1 MDDKFKLDRKLMM
14 DIRFLLEM
22 NTTFSVW
29 PTKKD
34 WDEGQRPKS
43 YDDEVYE
50 HGLEKVLRK
59 VCADKSIPD
68 EYDVDFDDQPETIL
82 YLGVIRRFFME
93 CD

>member
-14 DIRFLLEM
+14 DIKFLLEISPGF
-22 NTTFSVW
+22 TLW

-34 WDEGQRPKS
+34 RDEGRKVKY

-68 EYDVDFDDQPETIL
+68 EYELDFDDEPETIL
-82 YLGVIRRFFME
+82 FLGVIRIFFME
-93 CD
+93 SD